1 MIQVQAGAPRRHPGV
16 ARHRSA
22 FARDPRRAGAV
33 QHADHARRRQCR
45 RRLPRLVHGRGREPL
60 QPRGDGGQGGAAGAH
75 RARGR
80 GRLSRQVL
88 EHRRRRTAARRR
100 HGRSLRR
107 RPRGL
112 ARLVAGPGDDP
123 GRLACRGRD
132 GCVAGGAAGTPQ
144 GGRGG
149 RHADAQFRHLLRH
162 DGAARRPLEGSA
174 QRLSGLARHS
184 HGSGV
189 PGAGARHPAAS
200 RRAARG
206 SRRDRGSGC

>member
-1 MIQVQAGAPRRHPGV
+1 MSSTPTAPCSR
-16 ARHRSA
+16 AR
-22 FARDPRRAGAV
+22 
-33 QHADHARRRQCR
+33 
-45 RRLPRLVHGRGREPL
+45 REPL
-60 QPRGDGGQGGAAGAH
+60 QPRGDRGQGGAAGPH

-123 GRLACRGRD
+123 GRRACRGRD

-174 QRLSGLARHS
+174 QRLSGLARHP

-189 PGAGARHPAAS
+189 PGAGERHPAAS

-206 SRRDRGSGC
+206 SRRDRDLAADHRGPRLAFRSAPSAPTRAPPPMAACRSAG